1 MMLPSECDI
10 AIIGAGPVGL
20 FMANLMGLSGHRVV
34 LLERNEGLCA
44 LPRAIAFDDETLR
57 TAWRRSAFWRPSR
70 PASCSAPKSSFAT
83 RVAGC

>member
-34 LLERNEGLCA
+34 LLERNEGLCP

-57 TAWRRSAFWRPSR
+57 SPAQIGLLEAVSPAMRRISCRPSPGR
-70 PASCSAPKSSFAT
+70 A
-83 RVAGC
+83 